1 MISVQNIMTPL
12 QRLMTASP
20 THSVGAARRVMAEH
34 RIRHLPVVDQAGLLV
49 GLVSRTDLFAGR
61 DDDPAPLESVMTRR
75 VITVD
80 PRDDARHA
88 ATLMA
93 RNQVGCLPVVR
104 LRRLVGIITDADLVG
119 TAIALM
125 EQAEFADP
133 EALDEPQVEA

>member
-1 MISVQNIMTPL
+1 
-12 QRLMTASP
+12 
-20 THSVGAARRVMAEH
+20 
-34 RIRHLPVVDQAGLLV
+34 
-49 GLVSRTDLFAGR
+49 
-61 DDDPAPLESVMTRR
+61 MTRR
-75 VITVD
+75 VITVE

-133 EALDEPQVEA
+133 EPLDEPQVEA